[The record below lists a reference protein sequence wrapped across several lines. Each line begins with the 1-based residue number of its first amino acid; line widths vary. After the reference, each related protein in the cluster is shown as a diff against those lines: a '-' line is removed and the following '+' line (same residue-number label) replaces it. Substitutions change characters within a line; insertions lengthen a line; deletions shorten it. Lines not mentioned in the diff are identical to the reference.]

1 MDEAH
6 CKKKQFGKN
15 QLQTTYK
22 IGGETVPN
30 NLLLNIYAPMG
41 YY

>member
-1 MDEAH
+1 MDEAD

-30 NLLLNIYAPMG
+30 RT
-41 YY
+41 